1 MSAELN
7 ELAAKVEA
15 LSGPDRRV
23 DCAIFATV
31 YPDKFGDSAAM
42 YARIDWTRNRADWM
56 WLRDLGMPAY
66 TASIDAAMTL
76 VTEGLAWSLNGG
88 DPSCLDSAEIGPVP
102 ARGALLNPQWTADG
116 ATPALA
122 LTAAALRAR
131 SLATSQ

>member
-1 MSAELN
+1 MDLN
-7 ELAAKVEA
+7 ELADRVEA

-66 TASIDAAMTL
+66 TASIDAAITL
-76 VTEGLAWSLNGG
+76 VPDGWNWGVWRRHDWAKQNAQVWHPQQESWTKHG
-88 DPSCLDSAEIGPVP
+88 DA
-102 ARGALLNPQWTADG
+102 

-122 LTAAALRAR
+122 IVAAALRAR
-131 SLATSQ
+131 SQATPQ